1 MAFVQ
6 VHCPDCHSTDVVQYG
21 KQANGTQRYHCN
33 NRDCPRTIFPL
44 TVPGQRASARGETA
58 DRRHDAQWQWDAGYR
73 PGPEGQFGH
82 GYQRAQ
88 KKEPVVKQVNARLLH
103 TLDPEQVDIV
113 LRQVEQ
119 AEMDEMWS
127 FVGSK
132 SQQRWLWHAI
142 DHDTGQILA
151 YVFGTREDETFLQL
165 KELLAPFG
173 ITHFY
178 TDGWG
183 AYRRHLDPSTH
194 TVGKQQT
201 QKIERKHL
209 TFRTRIKRL
218 TRKTICFSRSVLMH
232 DLVIGLFINRYAF
245 GYAV

>member
-6 VHCPDCHSTDVVQYG
+6 VQCPDCHSADVVQYG
-21 KQANGTQRYHCN
+21 KQANGTQRYRCDN
-33 NRDCPRTIFPL
+33 PDCPRVIFLLHYHDKGRLPAVKQQIVDMTL
-44 TVPGQRASARGETA
+44 NGSGVRDIVRVLRVSSATVINVLK
-58 DRRHDAQWQWDAGYR
+58 
-73 PGPEGQFGH
+73 
-82 GYQRAQ
+82 
-88 KKEPVVKQVNARLLH
+88 KKEPTITQVNERLLKG
-103 TLDPEQVDIV
+103 LDPTQLDIII
-113 LRQVEQ
+113 RQVED
-119 AEMDEMWS
+119 AEVDEMWS

-132 SQQRWLWHAI
+132 RQQRWLWHAI
-142 DHDTGQILA
+142 EHHTGQLLA
-151 YVFGTREDETFLQL
+151 YVFGPREDETFLQL

-183 AYRRHLDPSTH
+183 TYRRHLDPRTH
-194 TVGKQQT
+194 TVGKQQM

-218 TRKTICFSRSVLMH
+218 TRKTICFSRSILMH
-232 DLVIGLFINRYAF
+232 DLVVGLFINRYEF